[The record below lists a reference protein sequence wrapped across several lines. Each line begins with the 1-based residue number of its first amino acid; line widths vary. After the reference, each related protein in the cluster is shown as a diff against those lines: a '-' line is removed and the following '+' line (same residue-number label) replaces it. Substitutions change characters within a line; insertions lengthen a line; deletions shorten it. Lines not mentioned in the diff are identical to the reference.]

1 MAYMDREDLNYLGQL
16 FQVGANQTN
25 FLNAIGGTNGA
36 STCKSFLFPVSQPWS
51 LSSAS
56 QPAITEADSVTG
68 QTPTTYTTSQAYNTV
83 QIFQQAYEVS
93 YAKQSATGEIGGISI
108 SGETPIQNPI
118 DFQKMLAMK
127 QLALN
132 LEFSLL
138 QGAYQ
143 AGSNASTAAKT
154 RGLKNAITTNTVAAS
169 SALLTK
175 TMIDTL
181 LRAMVSSGSPFI
193 NPTIVC
199 NAYQKQVLTAIY
211 GYAPTDKT
219 QGGLNIT
226 KIVTDFA
233 EINVLWTPNMPVDE
247 LYITEL
253 SIIKPMILPVD
264 GQLIIVE
271 DKVKAGASKGGQI
284 YFQAGLDY
292 GAEQWHGSI
301 TGLKYQ

>member
-1 MAYMDREDLNYLGQL
+1 MAYTDREDLNYLGQL
-16 FQVGANQTN
+16 FQIGANQTN
-25 FLNAIGGTNGA
+25 FLNAIGGMNGA
-36 STCKSFLFPVSQPWS
+36 NTCKSFLFPVSQPYS
-51 LSSAS
+51 LTSAN

-83 QIFQQAYEVS
+83 QIFQQAFEVS
-93 YAKQSATGEIGGISI
+93 YAKQSAVGEIGGISI
-108 SGETPIQNPI
+108 SGETPVQNPM
-118 DFQKMLAMK
+118 DFQKMLALK
-127 QLALN
+127 QTAIN
-132 LEFSLL
+132 MEFSFL

-154 RGLKNAITTNTVAAS
+154 RGLKNAISTNTVAAS

-181 LRAMVSSGSPFI
+181 LRAMVSSGTPFV
-193 NPTIVC
+193 NPTIIV
-199 NAYQKQVLTAIY
+199 NAYQKQVLTSIY
-211 GYAPTDKT
+211 GYAPTDRNF
-219 QGGLNIT
+219 GGTNIS
-226 KIVTDFA
+226 KILTDFA

-253 SIIKPMILPVD
+253 SVIKPMILPVE
-264 GQLIIVE
+264 GSLIIVE

-284 YFQAGLDY
+284 YLQSGLDY
-292 GAEQWHGSI
+292 GAEQYHGSI